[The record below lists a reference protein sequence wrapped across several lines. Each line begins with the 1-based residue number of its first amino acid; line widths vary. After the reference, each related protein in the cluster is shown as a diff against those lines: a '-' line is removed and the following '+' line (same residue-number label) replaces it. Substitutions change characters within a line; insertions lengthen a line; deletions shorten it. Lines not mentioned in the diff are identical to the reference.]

1 MAGFLKRIWWF
12 LWKSN
17 HPLSWIANIVIAFV
31 VIKFVFYPLL
41 GFLLGTS
48 YPIVA
53 VVSGSME
60 HDGDFEKWWN
70 SIAVCSKSACLQKD
84 FYMEHNITKEVF
96 MRFPFKNGFN
106 KGDIMILVGVEPE
119 ELKIG
124 DILVFRDGQKD
135 PIIHRIVKKWKVDG
149 KWYFQTKGD
158 HNLQSITGLKLNEVG
173 ISEERI
179 VGKAVFRIPYLGWIK
194 ILFVKFIGLFKGR

>member
-17 HPLSWIANIVIAFV
+17 HPLSWIANIIIAFV

-41 GFLLGTS
+41 GYLLGTS

-70 SIAVCSKSACLQKD
+70 SIAVCSKGACLQRD
-84 FYMEHNITKEVF
+84 FYMEHNITKEMF

-124 DILVFRDGQKD
+124 DI
-135 PIIHRIVKKWKVDG
+135 
-149 KWYFQTKGD
+149 
-158 HNLQSITGLKLNEVG
+158 
-173 ISEERI
+173 
-179 VGKAVFRIPYLGWIK
+179 
-194 ILFVKFIGLFKGR
+194 